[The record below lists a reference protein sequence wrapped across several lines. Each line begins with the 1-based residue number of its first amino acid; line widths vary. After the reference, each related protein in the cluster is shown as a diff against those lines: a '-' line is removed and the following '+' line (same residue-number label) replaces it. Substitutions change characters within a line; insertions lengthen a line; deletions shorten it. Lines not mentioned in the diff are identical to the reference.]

1 MLLYEATTKKLFDI
15 SCFLKKSLN
24 VFANFFFRISIVSN
38 KYRYLLSIYCQFEKI
53 KIKEK

>member
-15 SCFLKKSLN
+15 SCFLKKLN
-24 VFANFFFRISIVSN
+24 VFADFFFRISIVSN